1 MINYKKSIAVL
12 LKRLLIVILFYQIS
26 RVIFFAL
33 NTSAFHVV
41 NFQTI
46 KGSLIFDL
54 ATIAYLNIIF
64 VAAHLIPGNFKYS
77 LSYQKWLKVLFYSI
91 NIIFLATNFVDII
104 YYRFTG
110 KRSTFSMITAKGM
123 EQEAIGLIPSF
134 LSQFWY
140 VAVLF
145 FICCF
150 IFWKLLPNFKAIHP
164 IEIPTKNILIK
175 QYTILILAIATG
187 LLVSRGG
194 FRKKPIKIVDA
205 VVYGELGNSALI
217 LNTPFCILK
226 TIAKKEDIEKVHY
239 FDEKELSTIYKP
251 VINLK
256 STNPV
261 VKKNVVVIIL
271 ESFGDENVGR
281 GCTPFLD
288 SLITKSYYFK
298 NGFANGKAS
307 IDAVPSILSSIPSL
321 LNNSFISSGFALNKI
336 HGLPVI
342 LEKEGYGTS
351 FFHGAFNGSQN
362 FDQYAKVAGFDH
374 YYGKD
379 EYVGKEAFDGKWG
392 IYDEDFMQFFC
403 NKLTSFKQPFFSSI
417 FTISSHNPY
426 KIPEK
431 YKGKFPKGTTIIQE
445 CIGYTDFSLRN
456 FFKSA
461 KKQKWY
467 NNTLFVISSDHTS
480 SEGDQEIDK
489 TNVGK
494 FSIPILFFDPS
505 NPEFVGVNENNFQQI
520 DIMPSILDY
529 LNVKTDMISFGKSY
543 KSKNNFV
550 VYYLQGT
557 YHYIQ
562 DDYYM
567 AFANSQAIGLYNW
580 KKDILLKNNILQTNK
595 KIADKMT
602 RFLKAY
608 IQTFYDRVTNDAL
621 TIENSTAQKL

>member
-1 MINYKKSIAVL
+1 MNNYKKNGLIL
-12 LKRLLIVILFYQIS
+12 LKRLLLLVLIYQVSRVLFYFMNASSFQ
-26 RVIFFAL
+26 
-33 NTSAFHVV
+33 
-41 NFQTI
+41 NFNLKTL
-46 KGSLIFDL
+46 KGGILFDL
-54 ATIAYLNIIF
+54 AAIAYLNLIF
-64 VAAHLIPGNFKYS
+64 VIAHLIPGNFKYT
-77 LSYQKWLKVLFYSI
+77 LTYQKRLKISFYALNLLFI
-91 NIIFLATNFVDII
+91 ATNFIDII

-123 EQEAIGLIPSF
+123 EHEIFGLIPSF
-134 LSQFWY
+134 LMQFWY
-140 VAVLF
+140 IGVAFLIFSVL
-145 FICCF
+145 
-150 IFWKLLPNFKAIHP
+150 FWKLLPHFKQINP
-164 IEIPTKNILIK
+164 IEKLQKKDLIK
-175 QYTILILAIATG
+175 QYAFLILAIALG
-187 LLVSRGG
+187 LLISRGG
-194 FRKKPIKIVDA
+194 FRKKPLKIVDA

-226 TIAKKEDIEKVHY
+226 TLAKKEDIEKVHY
-239 FDEKELSTIYKP
+239 FDEKELVSIYNPIVNLNPSKP
-251 VINLK
+251 I
-256 STNPV
+256 T
-261 VKKNVVVIIL
+261 KKNVVVIIL

-321 LNNSFISSGFALNKI
+321 MNNSFISSSFALNKI
-336 HGLPVI
+336 HGLPII
-342 LEKEGYGTS
+342 LEKEGYKTS

-362 FDQYAKVAGFDH
+362 FDQYAKVAGFDE

-392 IYDEDFMQFFC
+392 IYDEEFMQFFC

-445 CIGYTDFSLRN
+445 CIGYTDFSLRQ
-456 FFKSA
+456 FFKTA
-461 KKQKWY
+461 KKQSWY

-480 SEGDQEIDK
+480 SEGDQKKDK
-489 TNVGK
+489 TNIGK
-494 FSIPILFFDPS
+494 FSIPILFLDPS
-505 NPEFVGVNENNFQQI
+505 DPKFVGVNENNFQQI

-529 LNVKTDMISFGKSY
+529 LNIKTDMVSFGKSF

-562 DDYYM
+562 DDYYL
-567 AFANSQAIGLYNW
+567 AFANNQPIGLYNW
-580 KKDILLKNNILQTNK
+580 KKDIYLKTNLLNTDVTKAN
-595 KIADKMT
+595 KMT

-608 IQTFYDRVTNDAL
+608 IQTYYERVTNDAL
-621 TIENSTAQKL
+621 TIH

>member
-1 MINYKKSIAVL
+1 MNNYKKNGLIL
-12 LKRLLIVILFYQIS
+12 LKRLLLLVLIYQVSRVLFYLMNASSFQ
-26 RVIFFAL
+26 
-33 NTSAFHVV
+33 
-41 NFQTI
+41 NFNLKTL
-46 KGSLIFDL
+46 KGGILFDL
-54 ATIAYLNIIF
+54 AAIAYLNLIF
-64 VAAHLIPGNFKYS
+64 VVAYLIPGNFKYT
-77 LSYQKWLKVLFYSI
+77 LTYQKRLKISFYALNLLFI
-91 NIIFLATNFVDII
+91 ATNFIDII

-123 EQEAIGLIPSF
+123 EHEILGLIPSF
-134 LSQFWY
+134 LMQFWY
-140 VAVLF
+140 IGVAFLF
-145 FICCF
+145 FSVL
-150 IFWKLLPNFKAIHP
+150 FWKLLPNFKQINP
-164 IEIPTKNILIK
+164 IEKLQKNDLIK
-175 QYTILILAIATG
+175 QYAFLILAIALG
-187 LLVSRGG
+187 LLISRGG
-194 FRKKPIKIVDA
+194 FRKKPLKIVDA

-226 TIAKKEDIEKVHY
+226 TLAKKEDIEKVHY
-239 FDEKELSTIYKP
+239 FDEKELISIYNPIVNLNPSKP
-251 VINLK
+251 
-256 STNPV
+256 TT
-261 VKKNVVVIIL
+261 KKNVVVIIL

-281 GCTPFLD
+281 GYTPFLD

-321 LNNSFISSGFALNKI
+321 MNNSFISSSFALNKI
-336 HGLPVI
+336 HGLPII
-342 LEKEGYGTS
+342 LEKEGYKTS

-362 FDQYAKVAGFDH
+362 FDQYAKVAGFDE

-392 IYDEDFMQFFC
+392 IYDEEFMQFFC

-417 FTISSHNPY
+417 FTVSSHNPY

-445 CIGYTDFSLRN
+445 CIGYTDFSLRQ
-456 FFKSA
+456 FFKTA
-461 KKQKWY
+461 KKQSWY

-480 SEGDQEIDK
+480 SEGDQKKDK
-489 TNVGK
+489 TNIGK
-494 FSIPILFFDPS
+494 FSIPILFLDPS
-505 NPEFVGVNENNFQQI
+505 DPKFVGVNENNFQQI

-529 LNVKTDMISFGKSY
+529 LNIKTDMVSFGKSF

-562 DDYYM
+562 DDYYL
-567 AFANSQAIGLYNW
+567 AFANNQPIGLYNW
-580 KKDILLKNNILQTNK
+580 KKDIYLKTNLLNSEVAKAN
-595 KIADKMT
+595 KMT

-608 IQTFYDRVTNDAL
+608 IQTYYERVTNDAL
-621 TIENSTAQKL
+621 TIH

>member
-1 MINYKKSIAVL
+1 MNNYKKISIIL
-12 LKRLLIVILFYQIS
+12 LKRLLLVVLIYQVSRVLFY
-26 RVIFFAL
+26 L
-33 NTSAFHVV
+33 MNTSS
-41 NFQTI
+41 FQTLNFTTF
-46 KGSLIFDL
+46 KGGLLFDF
-54 ATIAYLNIIF
+54 AAIAYLNIIF
-64 VAAHLIPGNFKYS
+64 IIAHLIPGGFKYK
-77 LSYQKWLKVLFYSI
+77 LGYQKWLKISFYSLNLLFI
-91 NIIFLATNFVDII
+91 ATNFIDII

-123 EQEAIGLIPSF
+123 EHEAIGLIPSF
-134 LSQFWY
+134 LKEFWY
-140 VAVLF
+140 IGVLF
-145 FICCF
+145 LIFSF
-150 IFWKLLPNFKAIHP
+150 LFWKLLPNFKQVDP
-164 IEIPTKNILIK
+164 IEKPTKNILIK
-175 QYTILILAIATG
+175 QYSILILAIAVG
-187 LLVSRGG
+187 LLISRGG

-226 TIAKKEDIEKVHY
+226 TITKKEDIEKVHY
-239 FDEKELSTIYKP
+239 FKEKELRSIYNP
-251 VINLK
+251 IINL
-256 STNPV
+256 NPDKPIT
-261 VKKNVVVIIL
+261 KKNVVVIIL

-281 GCTPFLD
+281 GYTPFLD

-298 NGFANGKAS
+298 NGFANGKVS

-321 LNNSFISSGFALNKI
+321 MNNSFISSSFSLNKI
-336 HGLPVI
+336 NGLPKI
-342 LEKEGYGTS
+342 LKKEGYGTS
-351 FFHGAFNGSQN
+351 FFHGSFNGSQN
-362 FDQYAKVAGFDH
+362 FDQYAKVAGFDQ

-379 EYVGKEAFDGKWG
+379 EYTGKDAFDGKWG
-392 IYDEDFMQFFC
+392 VYDEEFLQFFC

-445 CIGYTDFSLRN
+445 SIGYADFSLRN
-456 FFKSA
+456 FFNTA
-461 KKQKWY
+461 KKQSWY

-480 SEGDQEIDK
+480 SGGDHDIDK
-489 TNVGK
+489 TNIGK

-505 NPEFVGVNENNFQQI
+505 SPKFVGVNENNFQQI

-529 LNVKTDMISFGKSY
+529 LNIKTDMVSFGKSF

-562 DDYYM
+562 DDYYL
-567 AFANSQAIGLYNW
+567 AFANNQAIGLYNF
-580 KKDILLKNNILQTNK
+580 KKDIYLKNNLLKTEKQTVNK
-595 KIADKMT
+595 MS

-608 IQTFYDRVTNDAL
+608 IQTFYERVTNDAL
-621 TIENSTAQKL
+621 TIE